1 MIRLQVYGETMKDLQ
16 ITVIIPSLNRVDS
29 IRECLSSVMV
39 QTLEQMEI
47 LCIDAGSTD
56 GTLEILEE
64 CALQDKRIEV
74 VQTER
79 KSYGYQVNLG
89 IRLAKGMYIGIVETD
104 DSVDIS
110 MYQSLYEQAEK
121 NAWPDFVKSGF
132 YEVKDFKGRKETFEC
147 TRSVPEDIFGKLI
160 ILKNDRKKGILD
172 LNHIWSGIYRRD
184 FLRKNNVYLNETQ
197 GASYQDLGFSLLTGL
212 LADTAIYIREG
223 YYFYCADNPDS
234 SVKSNSKWHCVL
246 DEFKYVENEMVKRG
260 KYTQEIREL
269 ILQAKPAIYIWN
281 AVRLSGNERGLFLTE
296 IGPEVAG
303 WTGKGSA
310 DNNRKKIGEILSS
323 KAALEKYIDE
333 KQKPLEK
340 FRLLQK
346 MIEKGEKCILV
357 SAGRYSAKLL
367 ELQNRIGKRYVE
379 AVTDNDEIRRGSL
392 WNGYTLMDIAE
403 AVEKYKKEHFIIAN
417 RYCSDK
423 ICKQL
428 DGLGVE
434 RTRMLVIDTM
444 PLLAEIFSLWTG

>member
-132 YEVKDFKGRKETFEC
+132 YEVKD
-147 TRSVPEDIFGKLI
+147 L
-160 ILKNDRKKGILD
+160 DRKSTR
-172 LNHIWSGIYRRD
+172 LN
-184 FLRKNNVYLNETQ
+184 
-197 GASYQDLGFSLLTGL
+197 
-212 LADTAIYIREG
+212 
-223 YYFYCADNPDS
+223 S
-234 SVKSNSKWHCVL
+234 SH
-246 DEFKYVENEMVKRG
+246 
-260 KYTQEIREL
+260 
-269 ILQAKPAIYIWN
+269 
-281 AVRLSGNERGLFLTE
+281 
-296 IGPEVAG
+296 
-303 WTGKGSA
+303 
-310 DNNRKKIGEILSS
+310 
-323 KAALEKYIDE
+323 
-333 KQKPLEK
+333 
-340 FRLLQK
+340 
-346 MIEKGEKCILV
+346 
-357 SAGRYSAKLL
+357 
-367 ELQNRIGKRYVE
+367 
-379 AVTDNDEIRRGSL
+379 
-392 WNGYTLMDIAE
+392 
-403 AVEKYKKEHFIIAN
+403 
-417 RYCSDK
+417 
-423 ICKQL
+423 
-428 DGLGVE
+428 
-434 RTRMLVIDTM
+434 
-444 PLLAEIFSLWTG
+444 